1 MGGRAVIRVLALA
14 STPRGFGFVVLEGT
28 WLVDW
33 GLRRCPPASEQFRR
47 RIDALVRRYQPVF
60 GVVESLSGTTKRCR
74 GRIFIRTATTTLKS
88 AGILVVPVSA
98 RRAAQF
104 AGGPRPSKWD
114 IASAIARRFPE
125 MSHRLPRCR
134 KPWEGEDERV
144 GLFMAA
150 GFAMLAWEKLP
161 PSSRGGGAEE
171 A

>member
-1 MGGRAVIRVLALA
+1 MGGRAVVRVLALA

-33 GLRRCPPASEQFRR
+33 GLRRCSPTNEEFRR
-47 RIDALVRRYQPVF
+47 RIDALVRRYQPMI

-74 GRIFIRTATTTLKS
+74 GRIFIRTATTALKS
-88 AGILVVPVSA
+88 AGVFVVPVSA

-104 AGGPRPSKWD
+104 AKGPRPSKWD

-125 MSHRLPRCR
+125 MSHRLPKNR
-134 KPWEGEDERV
+134 KPWQSEDERL

-161 PSSRGGGAEE
+161 TSADKK
-171 A
+171 